1 MNRLSTSLL
10 TLVFLLLGGI
20 VSLNGQVYFVNENFG
35 TASGTTPPS
44 GWTNNTLVGNTSFD
58 KWVFNNPAARVANS
72 PMSSPAAIFDSDW
85 YSTGGGAEDVTL
97 ESPAFNTTG
106 YSGVTLK
113 WDQYFQTGFG
123 GSATVEVF
131 DGSTWNQVY
140 FNNSTTTSNPNTQ
153 IINIT
158 SFAANKTGVKIRFRW
173 RGDYS
178 WWWIV
183 DNVQAYY
190 VVDVQP
196 SAVLSPATLCGNSYD
211 SIKIQLKNNSGFAI
225 NNVPVTVQVSGS
237 LLSAGTQSATYTG
250 SIAANSTATISFPGG
265 NTLNGGNINIKA
277 FTALSGDNNTA
288 NDTILY
294 TYSVIGTPA
303 NPTVTA
309 GSRCGAG
316 SVVLSAT
323 PQVSTDSI
331 VWFPTSNTSG
341 APLANSRVFNTPVI
355 ASNTTFYAAALRGA
369 ATGSSSLTTTTASG
383 NAQQGVMFDII
394 PKKDMFIDSVSLYL
408 TTTYTATGT
417 YTYRVYYKTGTFIG
431 SQLNAGAWTSNGDY
445 TATFTGT
452 GFLKFDI
459 ANIPMYNGQTYGF
472 YITIITG
479 PGTSL
484 DYTTLGGFTTYSN
497 TDMDIYCGNGISAL
511 FGGTFSPRGFN
522 GSIHYKPM
530 GCASS
535 AVAVLA
541 TVNPTAAGSSIN
553 PKSGS
558 AGFFNGGTLSNPDFN
573 ASPDVISYNLA
584 APTGFNNANFGPSGT
599 WNMTSLTV
607 KTVNGYTVPSSM
619 YSFVNPNSSGA
630 GVFNLNTDTTFNDS
644 LIKISMKLVRLD
656 NGCDTTIERYVYI
669 APRPKASY
677 TNNTVCEGDK
687 TLFTNTSTI
696 QVGNLTY
703 MWNFGNGVTS
713 NDADPLQVLGVAG
726 TYNVKLVVTSDKG
739 YKDSVTKTI
748 AVYQIP
754 TANFTFANACE
765 GTAVSMT
772 DNSSLPSG
780 TPTYSWDYGDGS
792 AVGSGSTTSRTY
804 VQPGIYMV
812 KLTVDVNGCKDDVAK
827 YVTQAPR
834 AVPAFTY
841 STLQCDNA
849 NVSFTNGSTPP
860 AFGNVSYTWKFGDG
874 SQAASLNSNHT
885 YNSFQ
890 QFNVTLV
897 SQTELGCVDS
907 TTQTITLKESPLVD
921 FNITGSTCNGDILNF
936 ANTST
941 VPVGA
946 TNIYDWD
953 FGDAVTST
961 DANPSHQYAGP
972 GSKTV
977 TLTTTS
983 SNGCSGQKV
992 VNVNIN
998 LKPVADFVTSDVC
1011 EGQTAQFTN
1020 NSSIADNSNL
1030 AYSWNLDGFSA
1041 TSTDTSVV
1049 YTGSGAKNV
1058 SLVVTANGGCTDT
1071 ATQTL
1076 NINPKPVV
1084 DILITSKLSMDG
1096 SFNFTSNA
1104 TGTKYYWLFGD
1115 GGVDSVKTTSYK
1127 YLADGRYT
1135 VRLVVTSDKGCVGTH
1150 SQDLFVNALGVKAV
1164 GIDGSVAVYP
1174 NPGAGNFALEFTGIN
1189 ANEVVAVTV
1198 LNNLG
1203 QKVADVNVANVVNNK
1218 LDVNITNQ
1226 AAGIYFIQV
1235 ETKQGSASFKYN
1247 LVK

>member
-20 VSLNGQVYFVNENFG
+20 VSLNGQVYFVNENFSTG
-35 TASGTTPPS
+35 SGTTPPS
-44 GWTNNTLVGNTSFD
+44 GWTNNTLVGNSSVD
-58 KWVFNNPAARVANS
+58 KWVFNNPGSRVLNS
-72 PMSSPAAIFDSDW
+72 PMSTPAAIFDSDW
-85 YSTGGGAEDVTL
+85 YSSGGGAEDVTL

-106 YSGVTLK
+106 YNGVTLK

-131 DGSTWNQVY
+131 DGSTWTQVY
-140 FNNSTTTSNPNTQ
+140 FNNNTTTSNPNTQ
-153 IINIT
+153 VINIT
-158 SFAANKTGVKIRFRW
+158 SLAANKTGVKIRFRW

-196 SAVLSPATLCGNSYD
+196 SAVLSPASLCGNSND
-211 SIKIQLKNNSGFAI
+211 SIRIQLKNNSGFAV
-225 NNVPVTVQVSGS
+225 NNIPVTVEVSGS
-237 LLSAGTQSATYTG
+237 LFSAGTQSATYTA
-250 SIAANSTATISFPGG
+250 SIPANSTASISFPGG
-265 NTLNGGNINIKA
+265 NTLNGGNVSIKA
-277 FTALSGDNNTA
+277 YTALSGDNNKA

-294 TYSVIGTPA
+294 NYTVIGTPA
-303 NPTVTA
+303 APSVTP

-316 SVVLSAT
+316 SVNLSAT

-331 VWFPTSNTSG
+331 VWFPTNNTAG
-341 APLANSRVFNTPVI
+341 APLAVSRNFATPVI
-355 ASNTTFYAAALRGA
+355 ASNTTYYAAAMRGGA
-369 ATGSSSLTTTTASG
+369 GGANSLTTITTSG

-394 PKKDMFIDSVSLYL
+394 PKKDVIIDSVSLYL
-408 TTTYTATGT
+408 TTTYVTPGN

-431 SQLNAGAWTSNGDY
+431 SQLNAGAWTNNGDY
-445 TATFTGT
+445 NATFTST
-452 GFLKFDI
+452 GFLKFNIADI
-459 ANIPMYNGQTYGF
+459 TMYNGQTYGF
-472 YITIITG
+472 YITIISG
-479 PGTSL
+479 PALSL

-497 TDMDIYCGNGISAL
+497 SDMDIYCGNGISAL

-522 GSIHYKPM
+522 GTIHYKPL

-535 AVAVLA
+535 TTSVLA
-541 TVNPTAAGSSIN
+541 TVNPTASGSSIN

-558 AGFFNGGTLSNPDFN
+558 AGFFNSGTLVNPDVN

-607 KTVNGYTVPSSM
+607 RTVNGYTVPSSM
-619 YSFVNPNSSGA
+619 YSFTNPNSSSS

-644 LIKISMKLVRLD
+644 VIRVSMKLVRLD
-656 NGCDTTIERYVYI
+656 NGCDTTVERYIYI

-687 TLFTNTSTI
+687 TLFTNSSTI
-696 QVGNLTY
+696 QVGTLTY
-703 MWNFGNGVTS
+703 FWNFGNGITS
-713 NDADPLQVLGVAG
+713 TDAEPLQVLGSAG

-748 AVYQIP
+748 NVYQIP
-754 TANFTFANACE
+754 TANFTFSNACQ
-765 GTAVSMT
+765 GTAISMN
-772 DNSSLPSG
+772 DNSALPSG

-792 AVGSGSTTSRTY
+792 AAGSGSSTTRLY
-804 VQPGIYMV
+804 AQPGIYMV
-812 KLTVDVNGCKDDVAK
+812 KMTVNVNGCKDEVAK

-841 STLQCDNA
+841 SALQCDDA
-849 NVSFTNGSTPP
+849 NVSFTNGSTAP
-860 AFGNVSYTWKFGDG
+860 AFGNVSYSWKFGDG
-874 SQAASLNSNHT
+874 SQAASYNANHT
-885 YNSFQ
+885 YNAFQ

-907 TTQTITLKESPLVD
+907 TTQAITLKESPQVD
-921 FNITGSTCNGDILNF
+921 FNVTGSTCNGDVLNF

-941 VPVGA
+941 TPVGA
-946 TNIYDWD
+946 TNIYEWS

-977 TLTTTS
+977 TLVANS
-983 SNGCSGQKV
+983 SNGCDGQKV
-992 VNVNIN
+992 MNININ

-1020 NSSIADNSNL
+1020 NSSIADNSGIT
-1030 AYSWNLDGFSA
+1030 YSWNLDGFTA
-1041 TSTDTSVV
+1041 TSADTSVV
-1049 YTGSGAKNV
+1049 YTGSGAKTI
-1058 SLVVTANGGCTDT
+1058 SLIVTSNGGCTDT

-1076 NINPKPVV
+1076 NVNPKPVV
-1084 DILITSKLSMDG
+1084 DIIISSKLSMDG

-1104 TGTKYYWLFGD
+1104 VGTKYYWLFGD

-1127 YLADGRYT
+1127 FLADGRYT
-1135 VRLVVTSDKGCVGTH
+1135 IRLIVTSDKGCVGTNT
-1150 SQDLFVNALGVKAV
+1150 QDLFVNALGVKAV

-1174 NPGAGNFALEFTGIN
+1174 NPGAGNFALEFNGIS
-1189 ANEVVAVTV
+1189 ASEVVAVSV

-1203 QKVADVNVANVVNNK
+1203 QKIADVNVADIVNNK